1 MTHVHYHVKQTASG
15 EALSSGEPS
24 PEPCVDREGWEG
36 GGRLG
41 GGRTEGGGRVVGGS
55 WESSG
60 RVVG

>member
-36 GGRLG
+36 GGRGYVYIVNSLYF
-41 GGRTEGGGRVVGGS
+41 TAETNTTL
-55 WESSG
+55 
-60 RVVG
+60 